1 MVFALSPRTPTSTSA
16 VQPTRRMAVTLAVSA
31 MCLLGS
37 GLAQAQ
43 SNTVKLLVGFPP
55 GGGTDAI
62 ARVLAD
68 KLKDS
73 LGSNVVVENKA
84 GAGGQIAA
92 QALKAAAPDGNTL
105 FLSHD
110 HTVSILPLVVKNP
123 GFEPARD
130 FVAVG
135 GFATFVNALAVS
147 GGTPAKSVDEYVAWV
162 QKQGAGKGTVGV
174 PAPASV
180 PEFLVKMVGQK
191 YKLDLQSA
199 PYRGSAPMMGDMLG
213 NQIAAGTGSVPDF
226 IENHKAGKIRVVAV
240 MGSARQAI
248 LPDVPTFAELGL
260 AGFED
265 LPYYGIFAPT
275 GTPQATIDKI
285 SAALAKVVA
294 LPEVHERLTAMG
306 LSVAY
311 MTPQQ
316 LTTRERA
323 YSQTWARIIQSTG
336 FVAQ

>member
-1 MVFALSPRTPTSTSA
+1 MVLVLSTRSMTK
-16 VQPTRRMAVTLAVSA
+16 PTRRIAITLAVSA
-31 MCLLGS
+31 LCLLNS
-37 GLAQAQ
+37 SLAMAQ
-43 SNTVKLLVGFPP
+43 SGTVKLMVGFPA

-68 KLKDS
+68 KLKDA
-73 LGSNVVVENKA
+73 LGTAVVVENKA

-92 QALKAAAPDGNTL
+92 QTLKAAAPDGNTL

-110 HTVSILPLVVKNP
+110 HSISILPLVVKNP
-123 GFEPARD
+123 GFDPARD

-135 GFATFVNALAVS
+135 GFATFVNALAMS

-180 PEFLVKMVGQK
+180 PEFLVKMIGQK

-240 MGSARQAI
+240 MGSARQTV

-275 GTPQATIDKI
+275 GTPQAAIDKF

-294 LPEVHERLTAMG
+294 MPDVHERLTAMG
-306 LSVAY
+306 LTVAY

-316 LTTRERA
+316 LTNRERA
-323 YSQTWARIIQSTG
+323 YSQTWARIIKSTG